1 MKDPT
6 HSVVR
11 GLLTTQRGW
20 FGFLV
25 VLVTFALYAAVASYP
40 FLAHDDNF
48 FVTENDYVKQGLT
61 RESFIWSWTAT
72 LGFYHPLT
80 WLSLLLDA
88 TIFGVNPGAFHL
100 TNLWLHIANTLL
112 LFHFVKRA
120 TGETGKSLVIAGLF
134 AWHPINV
141 ETVAWVS
148 ERKGLLAMLFALA
161 IFNNFLWNDVW
172 TFRGLGI
179 EQRGWGARLIR
190 LLKFNLICVAGIALS
205 VLLLNVQV
213 SFLKMNVYLANFLSI
228 VAVSIWNFVMTLKCG
243 WGRPSAKGTS
253 G

>member
-148 ERKGLLAMLFALA
+148 ERKGLLAMLFALMA
-161 IFNNFLWNDVW
+161 LIAYVGGL
-172 TFRGLGI
+172 RGKTLRHSNG
-179 EQRGWGARLIR
+179 RGDASDALESALQEHGGHPAHV
-190 LLKFNLICVAGIALS
+190 VAGFG
-205 VLLLNVQV
+205 LLA
-213 SFLKMNVYLANFLSI
+213 S
-228 VAVSIWNFVMTLKCG
+228 
-243 WGRPSAKGTS
+243 
-253 G
+253 